1 MNRIAESMLDLI
13 GGTPMVRLFAFERA
27 HGVKAKIVAKLEC
40 FNPGGSAK
48 DRIGAAMITD
58 AEQKGLLKPGSV
70 IIEPTSGN
78 TGIGLAL
85 VAAVKGYRVILTM
98 PETMSIERRRL
109 LAAYGAEIILTDGD
123 KGMAGAVEKA
133 QELAAELQDSF
144 IPGQFENPANA
155 QAHYNTTGPEIWAD
169 THGEAAVF
177 IATFGTGGTLSG
189 VGRYLKEQN
198 PNIRVIG
205 VEPASSPLLSK
216 GYAGAHQIQ
225 GIGANFIPDVLDRH
239 VFDEVLA
246 VTDAAAIDATRSVVR
261 MEGLLVGISSGAAL
275 AAALAVAQRP
285 EYSDKMIT
293 VLLPDTGERYL
304 STGVFQ

>member
-1 MNRIAESMLDLI
+1 
-13 GGTPMVRLFAFERA
+13 MVRLFAFERA

-133 QELAAELQDSF
+133 QELAAELPDSF

-261 MEGLLVGISSGAAL
+261 TEGLLVGISSGAAL

>member
-261 MEGLLVGISSGAAL
+261 TEGLLVGISSGAAL